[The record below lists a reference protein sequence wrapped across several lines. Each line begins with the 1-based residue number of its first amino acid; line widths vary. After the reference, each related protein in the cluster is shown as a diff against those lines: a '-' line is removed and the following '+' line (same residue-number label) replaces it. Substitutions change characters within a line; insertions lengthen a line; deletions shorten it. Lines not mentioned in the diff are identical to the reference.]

1 MISRE
6 LRKNIRETLNPVD
19 YESLILFGSRA
30 RGDYTSESDFDLLVI
45 LKNIIPLR
53 EKINLST
60 RLRKRFAARMI
71 DADILV
77 KDNKDI
83 RFLRD
88 KPGSVVRTALKEGV
102 TL

>member
-88 KPGSVVRTALKEGV
+88 KPGSVVRTALLEGV

>member
-83 RFLRD
+83 SFLRD